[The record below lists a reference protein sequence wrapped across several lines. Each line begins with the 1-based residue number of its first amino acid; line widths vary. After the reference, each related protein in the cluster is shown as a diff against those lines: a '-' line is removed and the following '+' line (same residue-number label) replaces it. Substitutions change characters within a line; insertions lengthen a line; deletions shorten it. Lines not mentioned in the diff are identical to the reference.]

1 MSKRK
6 KERIE
11 SPETPLETYEENQK
25 GEDEPKD
32 QSSDLEINNH
42 IENSEEEASQ
52 TSEQETDKMQKEL
65 EKTQDQLVRLQAEFV
80 NYKRRVEKEKMDL
93 YVYGCENLAK
103 DLLPVID
110 NIERALESIKE
121 KESGYYQ
128 GIDLVRQQMM
138 QALEKHEI
146 TEIKAIGE
154 PFDMLMHHAVMT
166 EPCETEEHKNTVADV
181 MQKGYKMKNR
191 VLRPSMV
198 KVYQ

>member
-6 KERIE
+6 NEKME
-11 SPETPLETYEENQK
+11 SLETPLKTPVNQK
-25 GEDEPKD
+25 SEDNPQD
-32 QSSDLEINNH
+32 QSSDSDVNDHKKDSIPD
-42 IENSEEEASQ
+42 EAPQ
-52 TSEQETDKMQKEL
+52 TSDQEIEKMKEEL
-65 EKTQDQLVRLQAEFV
+65 EKTQEQLVRLQAEFV

-93 YVYGCENLAK
+93 YAYGCENLAK

-110 NIERALESIKE
+110 NIERALESLKE

-128 GIDLVRQQMM
+128 GIEMVRQQMM

-146 TEIKAIGE
+146 TEIKAINE
-154 PFDMLMHHAVMT
+154 PFDVLMHHAVMT
-166 EPCETEEHKNTVADV
+166 EPCESEERRNTVADV
-181 MQKGYKMKNR
+181 VQKGYKMKNR